1 MGTYYDYSDFS
12 GWIGKTGV
20 DILDI
25 TFFLFL
31 PWAVLF
37 LFLMESVFF
46 VFDAIRASFFHYN
59 TTEYCLYSTETRSS
73 GDKEK
78 D

>member
-1 MGTYYDYSDFS
+1 MGTYGCYSAFS

-31 PWAVLF
+31 PWVVLF
-37 LFLMESVFF
+37 LFLMEPVFF
-46 VFDAIRASFFHYN
+46 EFDAIPASFF
-59 TTEYCLYSTETRSS
+59 
-73 GDKEK
+73 
-78 D
+78 